1 MKKVILS
8 LILMMI
14 SLSVY
19 GVGDK
24 ELAGRIAKQTGMEAD
39 QVEVVLAAFKK
50 QVIADLTSGQEV
62 RLSHFGKFYAK
73 HMNARKARNPRTGEA
88 IQVPP
93 RSYLRFRAF
102 ATGNSYLN

>member
-8 LILMMI
+8 LILMMV

-24 ELAGRIAKQTGMEAD
+24 ELAGRIAKQTGMAPD
-39 QVEVVLAAFKK
+39 QIEEVLVAFKK
-50 QVIADLTSGQEV
+50 QIIADLASGQEV

-73 HMNARKARNPRTGEA
+73 HMNAREARNPRTGEA

-93 RSYLRFRAF
+93 RSYLRFKAF
-102 ATGNSYLN
+102 DTGNSRLN

>member
-1 MKKVILS
+1 MKKFFLT
-8 LILMMI
+8 LTLMAV

-24 ELAGRIAKQTGMEAD
+24 ELAGRIAAQTGMETD

-62 RLSHFGKFYAK
+62 RLSHFGKFYAR
-73 HMNARKARNPRTGEA
+73 HMEAREARNPRTGEA

-93 RSYLRFRAF
+93 RSYLRFKAF
-102 ATGNSYLN
+102 DSGHGRLN

>member
-1 MKKVILS
+1 MKKIILS
-8 LILMMI
+8 LILMMV

-24 ELAGRIAKQTGMEAD
+24 ELAGRIAKQTGMTPD
-39 QVEVVLAAFKK
+39 QVEEILAAFKK

-73 HMNARKARNPRTGEA
+73 HMDAREARNPRTGEI

-102 ATGNSYLN
+102 DTGHRRLN